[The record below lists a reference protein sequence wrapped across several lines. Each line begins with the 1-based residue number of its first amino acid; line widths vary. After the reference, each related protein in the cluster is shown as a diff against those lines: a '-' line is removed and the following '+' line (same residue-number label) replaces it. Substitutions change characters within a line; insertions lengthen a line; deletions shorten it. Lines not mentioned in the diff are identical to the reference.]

1 MRNVRS
7 LRFWG
12 IFLAI
17 AAVAVFAAAAFEP
30 GAQVSPRG
38 PLQPLRPG
46 IDKIRPI
53 AFEIGQDSA
62 LTKKCAAKVESDNAM
77 LATMLAE
84 MRLDIAAGKAF
95 DRAAWERRM
104 ATTYLKDPVITT
116 EDGQPHPG
124 WANVFDVLTGI
135 VGRSTY
141 IDAQSV
147 HVNLEYLA
155 YKSPEY
161 IRFNGL
167 RPERRP
173 GEDRGGAEAQQGLRL
188 GALTSADD
196 LGPDPIA
203 ESDEVDNEEDRGD
216 DVDRV
221 VDALQERGVAPAPAR
236 VELGQ
241 GVEER
246 DRQQEDEPLSH
257 QPGLSPQFQRHTT
270 EFT

>member
-17 AAVAVFAAAAFEP
+17 AAVAVFAAAALEP

-147 HVNLEYLA
+147 HVSLEYLA

-161 IRFNGL
+161 IRFNGQTAPAL
-167 RPERRP
+167 ADEIDFVAHIKTVLAYAPNDDPVRIE
-173 GEDRGGAEAQQGLRL
+173 
-188 GALTSADD
+188 GALRHSK
-196 LGPDPIA
+196 
-203 ESDEVDNEEDRGD
+203 VC
-216 DVDRV
+216 VW
-221 VDALQERGVAPAPAR
+221 
-236 VELGQ
+236 
-241 GVEER
+241 
-246 DRQQEDEPLSH
+246 EP
-257 QPGLSPQFQRHTT
+257 
-270 EFT
+270 